1 MAWTSPSEQYVT
13 AMDSRAAQSFRR
25 PNPAVFALEGVRVS
39 SELACFTALWPFLR
53 RLPRGD
59 GRPVLVLPGFTASD
73 TSTEPLRCLL
83 GHLGYDAYDW
93 LLGQNLGPTPRI
105 VKGLLQRFD
114 TIRATTAQ
122 PVTIIGWSLGGL
134 YARAL
139 ADRCAADVRH
149 VVTLGSPFR
158 LARSEETNAGRLFDA
173 LSPLH
178 RQERAHTTTFRR
190 EPYHGAPP
198 VPSTAIFSRTDG
210 VVPWRSCVDE
220 PGRQSEN
227 VEVRGSHCGL
237 GMNPAV
243 MVVLADRL
251 QLGVGEWR
259 PFEPGLISRR
269 LHPATPYVV

>member
-1 MAWTSPSEQYVT
+1 MGPSPNALDT
-13 AMDSRAAQSFRR
+13 RPAQSFRR
-25 PNPAVFALEGVRVS
+25 PSPAVFALEGVRFS
-39 SELACFTALWPFLR
+39 SELAGFAATLPMLR

-73 TSTEPLRCLL
+73 TSTEPMRRLLR
-83 GHLGYDAYDW
+83 HLGYDTYDW
-93 LLGQNLGPTPRI
+93 TLGQNFGPTPHI
-105 VKGLLQRFD
+105 VRGLLQRFD
-114 TIRATTAQ
+114 SIRVITGQ
-122 PVTIIGWSLGGL
+122 PVTVIGWSLGGL

-139 ADRCAADVRH
+139 AERAPDDVRH

-158 LARSEETNAGRLFDA
+158 LTKNDETNAGRLFDA

-190 EPYHGAPP
+190 EPYHGAPR
-198 VPSTAIFSRTDG
+198 VASTAVFTRTDG

-220 PGRQSEN
+220 PGRRSEN
-227 VEVRGSHCGL
+227 IEVRGSHCGL

-259 PFEPGLISRR
+259 PFEPGLVSCT
-269 LHPATPYVV
+269 LHPATPYYA